1 MRLKAGVRVLGT
13 RPETTLAMQA
23 AADVLRRHDVEF
35 VITSVT
41 DGRHSRGSAHY
52 AGNAFD
58 FRTRHMGQG
67 LPVRVKAELTQ
78 ALGGDYDVVLEAT
91 HIHVEYDPKQPY

>member
-1 MRLKAGVRVLGT
+1 MRLKAGVRVLGA
-13 RPETTLAMQA
+13 RPEAILAMQA

-58 FRTRHMGQG
+58 FRTRHLGPG
-67 LPVRVKAELTQ
+67 LPARVGAELTR

-91 HIHVEYDPKQPY
+91 HIHVEYDPK